1 MVPKKIVLLR
11 VDEQSSICSTI
22 ARPTKSTT
30 TSNGLADAS
39 VITPT
44 RSGPYS
50 LSGEVCAILNNDP
63 SFARGSAIMF
73 SADPVYHPRSRHVQ
87 RRVITL
93 ARSETPPVAAVAATR
108 AVRVVLSLA
117 VAIAIAAAL
126 ARLL

>member
-1 MVPKKIVLLR
+1 
-11 VDEQSSICSTI
+11 
-22 ARPTKSTT
+22 
-30 TSNGLADAS
+30 
-39 VITPT
+39 
-44 RSGPYS
+44 
-50 LSGEVCAILNNDP
+50 
-63 SFARGSAIMF
+63 MF